1 MERVTIDW
9 NAIGGTPF
17 QRRVWRAISS
27 IPWGETRS
35 YAWLARR
42 AGSPR
47 AYRAAAQACGANPL
61 PPLIPC
67 HRVIASDGTIGG
79 FSGGLTLKRK
89 LLMLEGIS
97 VK

>member
-1 MERVTIDW
+1 MERITIDW
-9 NAIGGTPF
+9 HAIGGTPF
-17 QRRVWRAISS
+17 QRRVWKAIAS

-35 YAWLARR
+35 YAWLARK

-61 PPLIPC
+61 PRIIPC
-67 HRVIASDGTIGG
+67 HRVIASDGTLGG
-79 FSGGLTLKRK
+79 FSGGLSLKRK